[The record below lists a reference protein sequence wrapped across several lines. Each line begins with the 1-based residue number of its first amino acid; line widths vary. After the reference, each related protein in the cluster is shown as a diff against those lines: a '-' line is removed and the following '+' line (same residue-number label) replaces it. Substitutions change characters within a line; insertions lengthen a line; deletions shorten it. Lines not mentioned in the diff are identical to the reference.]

1 MSRLATIRSIEGYVM
16 EKARSRYGGEFCDGS
31 IGPVKKIRRFWALY
45 RSALD
50 CSNNAIKHYKYYY
63 LRKANGNHR
72 KIYVPY
78 STLKSHQR
86 FITDLLSEAASVS
99 EYAFAYVKGKSIK
112 DMVGIHHESGN
123 DIMIKLDIEGFFAS
137 ITFGRVYRVFRKYT
151 CGNKA
156 LCTFLAN
163 MCTVQGRLAQGAP
176 TSPIISNLVF
186 EEIDQIIAGYCES
199 KSIVYTRYSDDM
211 VFSFA
216 GNSDRV
222 SNDIT
227 IKRTIGFVRRLLRS
241 YGFKLNENKIKV
253 ITKGG
258 RYNVLG
264 INIGGD
270 RIRVPKVYKKD
281 IRKVMH
287 YINKFGLENHIEHSE
302 GFHLDEMESDKKI
315 KACID
320 YLRKLE
326 GKIQYVLYIEPD
338 NTEMIGYKDVVKI
351 LLKEYRITLNPIK
364 HIDGFMAISDD
375 DIPF

>member
-1 MSRLATIRSIEGYVM
+1 MSRLAEIRSVEGYVM
-16 EKARSRYGGEFCDGS
+16 AKARYDGEFHDES
-31 IGPVKKIRRFWALY
+31 IGPVKRIRRFWALY
-45 RSALD
+45 REALN
-50 CSNNAIKHYKYYY
+50 CSNNGKTHYKYYY

-72 KIYVPY
+72 KIYAPF

-86 FITDLLSEAASVS
+86 FIAALLSEATEVS
-99 EYAFAYVKGKSIK
+99 ESAFGYVRGKSIK
-112 DMVGIHHESGN
+112 QMATIHHESGN
-123 DIMIKLDIEGFFAS
+123 DIIIKLDIEGFFDA
-137 ITFGRVYRVFRKYT
+137 INFGRVYHIFRRYT

-176 TSPIISNLVF
+176 SSPIISNLVF
-186 EEIDQIIAGYCES
+186 RDIDEIIAGYCDS
-199 KSIVYTRYSDDM
+199 KNIIFTRYSDDM
-211 VFSFA
+211 TFSFA
-216 GNSDRV
+216 SDSISNSTDT
-222 SNDIT
+222 T
-227 IKRTIGFVRRLLRS
+227 IKRTIGFVRRLLSS
-241 YGFKLNENKIKV
+241 YGFKLNEDKIKV

-287 YINKFGLENHIEHSE
+287 YIKKFGLENHIEHSE
-302 GFHLDEMESDKKI
+302 GFRLDEMGPEKKLQTY
-315 KACID
+315 ID

-326 GKIQYVLYIEPD
+326 GKIQHVLYIEPD
-338 NTEMIGYKDVVKI
+338 NTEMIGYKDVIKI

-364 HIDGFMAISDD
+364 HIDGFIAISDD

>member
-1 MSRLATIRSIEGYVM
+1 MSCLAAIRSVEAYIM
-16 EKARSRYGGEFCDGS
+16 AKARYDGEFHDER
-31 IGPVKKIRRFWALY
+31 IGPVKKIRRFWYLY
-45 RSALD
+45 REALN
-50 CSNNAIKHYKYYY
+50 CSNNTGTHYKYYY

-86 FITDLLSEAASVS
+86 FIASLLSDATEVS
-99 EYAFAYVKGKSIK
+99 EFAFGYVRGKSIK
-112 DMVGIHHESGN
+112 QMATIHHEAGN
-123 DIMIKLDIEGFFAS
+123 DVIIKLDIEGFFDA
-137 ITFGRVYRVFRKYT
+137 ITFGRVYHIFRKYT

-176 TSPIISNLVF
+176 SSPIISNLAF
-186 EEIDQIIAGYCES
+186 RDIDEIIAGYCES
-199 KSIVYTRYSDDM
+199 KNIIFTRYSDDM
-211 VFSFA
+211 TFSFSSDSIS
-216 GNSDRV
+216 NSTDT
-222 SNDIT
+222 T
-227 IKRTIGFVRRLLRS
+227 IKRAIGFVRRLLSS
-241 YGFKLNENKIKV
+241 YGFKLNEDKIKV

-264 INIGGD
+264 INIDGD

-281 IRKVMH
+281 VRKVMH
-287 YINKFGLENHIEHSE
+287 YIRMFGLENHIEHSE
-302 GFHLDEMESDKKI
+302 GFHFDEMESGKKMQ
-315 KACID
+315 ACID

-338 NTEMIGYKDVVKI
+338 NTEMIGYKDAVKI

>member
-1 MSRLATIRSIEGYVM
+1 MSNLAAIRSIEGYVM
-16 EKARSRYGGEFCDGS
+16 EKARSRYGGEFRDGS

-45 RSALD
+45 REALE
-50 CSNNAIKHYKYYY
+50 CSNNSAKHYKYYY
-63 LRKANGNHR
+63 LRKENGKHR
-72 KIYVPY
+72 KIYVPF

-86 FITDLLSEAASVS
+86 FITALLSEAESVN
-99 EYAFAYVKGKSIK
+99 EHAFAYVKGKSIK
-112 DMVGIHHESGN
+112 EMAVIHHESGN
-123 DIMIKLDIEGFFAS
+123 DIMIKLDIEGFFDA
-137 ITFGRVYRVFRKYT
+137 ITFDRVYHIFKKYT

-186 EEIDQIIAGYCES
+186 RDIDEIIAGYCES
-199 KSIVYTRYSDDM
+199 KNIIFTRYSDDM

-216 GNSDRV
+216 SNSNRV

-227 IKRTIGFVRRLLRS
+227 IKKIIGFIRRLLRS

-253 ITKGG
+253 VTKGG

-264 INIGGD
+264 INIGGS

-281 IRKVMH
+281 ICKVMH
-287 YINKFGLENHIEHSE
+287 YIKKFGLENHIEHSE
-302 GFHLDEMESDKKI
+302 GFQLDEMESEKK
-315 KACID
+315 KQACID